1 MFCKA
6 DLRSRNSCTIK
17 SIAVK
22 ITAALLALSVFSG
35 FVPSELVQS
44 VVAYADD
51 TTVTDEQGLTYTL
64 QDGTY
69 SVTGCDKSAV
79 SIVIPEEYNGV
90 AVTEIR
96 YCAFQNCT
104 SLTSITIPNSVTEI
118 GYYAFEN
125 CTSLNSIT
133 IPNSVTEIRN
143 SAFRLCTSLTD
154 INIPNS
160 VTEISDGTFAS
171 CTSLT
176 NINIPNSVTSIGCD
190 AFENCTS
197 LTDINIPNSVTEIGY
212 SAFENCTSLTEFNIP
227 NGVTGIAMDTFEG
240 CTLLTSI
247 TIPNSVTKIRYS
259 AFSDCTSLSKIVI
272 PNSVTEIGG
281 RAFEGCTSLTN
292 INIPNNVTKIGYNT
306 FAGCTSLTDI
316 NIPNGVTEI
325 ENDAFDDCT
334 SLTSITIPN
343 SVTEIGSD
351 AFAGCSSLTSITI
364 PNSVTEIRSEA
375 FAGCSSFTNINI
387 PNSVTKIGY
396 SAFSDC
402 TSLSKIVIPN
412 SVTEIGDRAF
422 SGCSSLTKIAIPN
435 NVTEIGDRAFDGCT
449 SLTKITIPNN
459 VTEIGNYAFYRCTS
473 LTSIIIPGNV
483 TSIGYNT
490 FQRCPSTI
498 AVYGEKNS
506 YAKTYANNN
515 NINFVPIVTAGS
527 TSASDTLKTDMWS
540 DNNGFFN
547 ASALSVDSLNCQI
560 ADSGSGYGPQ
570 NISWAS
576 SDDSIATV
584 KEVISGENSAIDI
597 PELKN
602 NSTCYFAAMKE
613 GYAVITA
620 SLPNGE
626 SLDFPVLVTAQKNML
641 DCDRSY
647 IPSFNVSANGE
658 YSNKSSIKL
667 SFYNCA
673 LDSDSPTINQ
683 IYCEMLK
690 DPDFLEQV
698 TFDIGKISVALPDGF
713 SFSEEKSEG
722 GDTMNLDGVTTLSPK
737 SRKDFEIPIY
747 YCGDSLPSN
756 QRTAA
761 EYYSVSY
768 SYNNTPV
775 EYNGVMYLKNTD
787 YTPETVTGDDS
798 DPEPEQ
804 PDSDKPYE
812 PKPSVT
818 VDADNPMSAFEN
830 CYKAYLSPKNKTTST
845 LRSSFSDLQ
854 KYISDKAFNKIIADT
869 EMFCTF
875 EALSLPTDGDY
886 DLSSIFGYDGMKA
899 SSFLDIGKKALLEFP
914 KVEVNKNF
922 YRTKKTVTV
931 FVQLDNTGASI
942 GGATAS
948 WCVASWYIKI
958 SDKEC
963 VKGGEKAQI
972 VYSSLDS
979 IKSELK
985 QIYINNTHTSGSIED
1000 YVAWVKTAI
1009 KDYINVGIPTA
1020 KVKVKSAEGIV
1031 NLIKNLSASINDGD
1045 LDVFRLSSV
1054 KDVTGLFDNIYDVGS
1069 GKYKLISIFCP
1080 VDVMITDSN
1089 GKILGSIVDNRVEVT
1104 SDDVQ
1109 MSVDGDKKYCR
1120 ISMFDDYD
1128 IQLTGSD
1135 SGTMDYIVEEVIND
1149 EIIRKSSFDN
1159 LDLTNSILYSG
1170 TINDIIFQSDDAYA
1184 LTTND
1189 GVTVAPDDDSYS
1201 FTLDEF
1207 SDVMSTITIPES
1219 VTVMKNNDIIQSSD
1233 MVSAGDELY
1242 IKAKIPSGKKLV
1254 SLTVDGIPIENG
1266 SIFTVGY
1273 EDVNIAVSFTDFSSP
1288 NIAVVNDCKLRIDDS
1303 IYADFYINFADIDY
1317 IFNADSY
1324 LEFSIN
1330 GQKKLYEVSA
1340 AKFTESGY
1348 KFAFPVA
1355 IAELTDDIKIQLY
1368 IYDEPVGQELTY
1380 PMMDCVKYALNNPDE
1395 DTGDIALIKAMLNY
1409 GAAAQRF
1416 FNHNTALLANSILNE
1431 SDKAVSTAAN
1441 AELGKYK
1448 CTVIDKS
1455 ANANFTGIRISIN
1468 STVTIKLYFKNAAD
1482 KEVAIKTVDGY
1493 DSPYSFSSSSDEYGY
1508 YISIPNIKISDY
1520 AMSFNISVG
1529 EVTIE
1534 NISVYSYLEM
1544 ARSAGQTE
1552 LFDIINSMYAFG
1564 KAYEAEKEILRIV
1577 SGNHASNNVAA

>member
-35 FVPSELVQS
+35 FVPAELVQS

-79 SIVIPEEYNGV
+79 SIVIPEEYNG
-90 AVTEIR
+90 A
-96 YCAFQNCT
+96 A
-104 SLTSITIPNSVTEI
+104 VTEI
-118 GYYAFEN
+118 GYSAFEK

-143 SAFRLCTSLTD
+143 SAFWLCTSLTD

-160 VTEISDGTFAS
+160 VTEISGE
-171 CTSLT
+171 
-176 NINIPNSVTSIGCD
+176 
-190 AFENCTS
+190 AF
-197 LTDINIPNSVTEIGY
+197 
-212 SAFENCTSLTEFNIP
+212 
-227 NGVTGIAMDTFEG
+227 
-240 CTLLTSI
+240 
-247 TIPNSVTKIRYS
+247 R
-259 AFSDCTSLSKIVI
+259 
-272 PNSVTEIGG
+272 
-281 RAFEGCTSLTN
+281 
-292 INIPNNVTKIGYNT
+292 
-306 FAGCTSLTDI
+306 GCTSLTDI
-316 NIPNGVTEI
+316 N
-325 ENDAFDDCT
+325 
-334 SLTSITIPN
+334 IPN

-364 PNSVTEIRSEA
+364 PNSVTEIGYRAFSGCTSLTSITIPNSVTKIRSDAFARCSSLTSITIPNSVTEIGAFADCTSLTSITIPNSVTEIGNSAFSGCSSLTKIAIPNSVTEIGYYA
-375 FAGCSSFTNINI
+375 FAGCTSLTKITIPNSVTKIRYSAFDGCTSLTNINI
-387 PNSVTKIGY
+387 PNSVTKIEY
-396 SAFSDC
+396 YAFYGC

-412 SVTEIGDRAF
+412 SVTEIGDHAF
-422 SGCSSLTKIAIPN
+422 YGCTSLNSISVSNNISCIRTWTFGNCTSLTNITIPDG
-435 NVTEIGDRAFDGCT
+435 VTQIQDSAFDGCT
-449 SLTKITIPNN
+449 SLTSVTIPNS
-459 VTEIGNYAFYRCTS
+459 VTAIFQYVFYD
-473 LTSIIIPGNV
+473 
-483 TSIGYNT
+483 
-490 FQRCPSTI
+490 CPSTLTI
-498 AVYGEKNS
+498 YGVKNS
-506 YAKTYANNN
+506 YAESYAKNKTVF
-515 NINFVPIVTAGS
+515 NFVPIVTAGS
-527 TSASDTLKTDMWS
+527 TSASGTLKTDMWS

-626 SLDFPVLVTAQKNML
+626 SLDFPVLVTAQKNIL

-683 IYCEMLK
+683 IYYEMLK

-768 SYNNTPV
+768 SYNNTPI

-812 PKPSVT
+812 PKPGVT
-818 VDADNPMSAFEN
+818 VDANNPMSAFEN

-1000 YVAWVKTAI
+1000 YLAWVKTAI
-1009 KDYINVGIPTA
+1009 KDYINVGIPIA

-1031 NLIKNLSASINDGD
+1031 NLIKNLSDSVKESN

-1089 GKILGSIVDNRVEVT
+1089 GNILGSIVDNRVEVT

-1149 EIIRKSSFDN
+1149 EVIRKSSFDN

-1219 VTVMKNNDIIQSSD
+1219 VTVMKNNDIIQNGD

-1242 IKAKIPSGKKLV
+1242 VKAKIPSGKKLE

-1324 LEFSIN
+1324 LEFNIN
-1330 GQKKLYEVSA
+1330 GRQKLFEVSA

-1395 DTGDIALIKAMLNY
+1395 NTGDIALIKAMLNY

-1431 SDKAVSTAAN
+1431 SDKAVSPAAN

-1544 ARSAGQTE
+1544 AKSAGQTE
-1552 LFDIINSMYAFG
+1552 LYDIIDSMYAFG
-1564 KAYEAEKEILRIV
+1564 KAYEAEKEILRGDV
-1577 SGNHASNNVAA
+1577 D

>member
-35 FVPSELVQS
+35 FVPAELVQS

-79 SIVIPEEYNGV
+79 SIVILEEHNGA
-90 AVTEIR
+90 AVTEIGDS
-96 YCAFQNCT
+96 AFDGCT
-104 SLTSITIPNSVTEI
+104 SLTSITIPNSVTKIRDRAFSCCTSLAKITIPNSVTEIGNYSFSFCTSLTKITIPNSVTEIGYGAFESCTSLTSITIPNSVIEIGSDAFYDCSSLTKVTIPNSVTEIGYDAFSGCTSLTSITIPNSVTKIRDRAFSCCTSLTKITIPNSVTEI
-118 GYYAFEN
+118 GYYAFSG
-125 CTSLNSIT
+125 CTSLTNIS
-133 IPNSVTEIRN
+133 IPNSVTEIKIN
-143 SAFRLCTSLTD
+143 AFF
-154 INIPNS
+154 
-160 VTEISDGTFAS
+160 G

-176 NINIPNSVTSIGCD
+176 NINIPNSVT
-190 AFENCTS
+190 
-197 LTDINIPNSVTEIGY
+197 EIGY
-212 SAFENCTSLTEFNIP
+212 H
-227 NGVTGIAMDTFEG
+227 
-240 CTLLTSI
+240 
-247 TIPNSVTKIRYS
+247 
-259 AFSDCTSLSKIVI
+259 
-272 PNSVTEIGG
+272 
-281 RAFEGCTSLTN
+281 
-292 INIPNNVTKIGYNT
+292 
-306 FAGCTSLTDI
+306 
-316 NIPNGVTEI
+316 
-325 ENDAFDDCT
+325 
-334 SLTSITIPN
+334 
-343 SVTEIGSD
+343 
-351 AFAGCSSLTSITI
+351 
-364 PNSVTEIRSEA
+364 
-375 FAGCSSFTNINI
+375 
-387 PNSVTKIGY
+387 
-396 SAFSDC
+396 
-402 TSLSKIVIPN
+402 
-412 SVTEIGDRAF
+412 
-422 SGCSSLTKIAIPN
+422 
-435 NVTEIGDRAFDGCT
+435 AFDGCT
-449 SLTKITIPNN
+449 SLTKITIPNSVTKIGYSAFDGCTSLTKIAIPN
-459 VTEIGNYAFYRCTS
+459 SVTEIGDHAFYGCTS
-473 LTSIIIPGNV
+473 LSEITIPNRV
-483 TSIGYNT
+483 TEIGDDT
-490 FQRCPSTI
+490 FHGCDSLTKINIPNGVTKIGVRAFHGCDSLSGITI
-498 AVYGEKNS
+498 PNSVTEIGVEAFDNYYHTIYGEKNS

-570 NISWAS
+570 NILWAS

-812 PKPSVT
+812 PKPGVT
-818 VDADNPMSAFEN
+818 VDANNPMSAFEN

-963 VKGGEKAQI
+963 VKGSEKAQI

-985 QIYINNTHTSGSIED
+985 QIYINNTHTSGSAED
-1000 YVAWVKTAI
+1000 YIAWVKTAI
-1009 KDYINVGIPTA
+1009 KDYINVGIPIA

-1031 NLIKNLSASINDGD
+1031 NLIKNLSDSVKESN
-1045 LDVFRLSSV
+1045 LDVFRLSNV

-1089 GKILGSIVDNRVEVT
+1089 GNILGSIVDNRVEVT

-1149 EIIRKSSFDN
+1149 EVIRKSSFDK
-1159 LDLTNSILYSG
+1159 LDLTDSILYSG
-1170 TINDIIFQSDDAYA
+1170 TINDIILQSDDAYA

-1219 VTVMKNNDIIQSSD
+1219 VTVMKNNDIIQSGD

-1242 IKAKIPSGKKLV
+1242 IKAKIPSGKKLE

-1324 LEFSIN
+1324 LEFNIN
-1330 GQKKLYEVSA
+1330 GRQKLFEVSA

-1416 FNHNTALLANSILNE
+1416 FNHNTALLANSILSE
-1431 SDKAVSTAAN
+1431 SDKAVPTAAN
-1441 AELGKYK
+1441 TELGKYK

-1544 ARSAGQTE
+1544 AKSAGQTE
-1552 LFDIINSMYAFG
+1552 LYDIIDSMYAFG
-1564 KAYEAEKEILRIV
+1564 KAYEAEKGILRGDV
-1577 SGNHASNNVAA
+1577 D